1 LLLFE
6 LNTLNEYRRFCL
18 LCRKISQNGK
28 DFNLI
33 VCSEILED
41 DVHYFYSESECFVKF
56 KNHDEVFCEI
66 QE

>member
-1 LLLFE
+1 LFE
-6 LNTLNEYRRFCL
+6 LNKLKGYRRFCL

-28 DFNLI
+28 DVNLI

-41 DVHYFYSESECFVKF
+41 NVYYFYSESEGIVKF